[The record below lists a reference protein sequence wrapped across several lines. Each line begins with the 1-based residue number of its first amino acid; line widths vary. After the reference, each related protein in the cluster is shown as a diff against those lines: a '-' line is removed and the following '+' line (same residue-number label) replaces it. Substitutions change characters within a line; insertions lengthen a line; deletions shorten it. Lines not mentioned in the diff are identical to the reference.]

1 MTLTMV
7 LATLAASAWFLPFL
21 ERYKSPRPF
30 STAVNRRI
38 SQTATLYVYADTMN
52 DYNFYMERAVIPV
65 IKSHAE
71 LEKLMSK
78 EQTGYLLIKERDLAR
93 TRLID
98 KSRII
103 LERGSE
109 GRAWYLI
116 TLGARTAP

>member
-1 MTLTMV
+1 MTFTMV
-7 LATLAASAWFLPFL
+7 LATLAAPIWFLPFL

-30 STAVNRRI
+30 SMAVNRRI

-71 LEKLMSK
+71 LQKLMSK
-78 EQTGYLLIKERDLAR
+78 EQAGYLLIKDKDLAR
-93 TRLID
+93 TGLID

-116 TLGARTAP
+116 ALGARTAP